1 MITFNFITQNS
12 DYKTNDMNTLEL
24 KSIAE
29 LQNLAFY
36 IPDYQRG
43 YRWTRQQVE
52 DLLNDIFEFSQK
64 DNAGIYCLQ
73 PLVVVPRPSDEQPL
87 DKVHAAKVNEQ
98 WEVVDGQQ
106 RLTTIRLIL
115 EVLGQSRFYDITYQT
130 RKNSAEFL
138 NNITAAEA
146 KTNAE
151 TNIDFHHI
159 CQAVKVIC
167 EWLLKTIT
175 GLEAV
180 SAKNVGANINSCQT
194 VDVIRKWLEESKKL
208 EELKKETVEHFQK
221 VLLNRVK
228 FIWYETEE
236 DPKEVF
242 ARLNIGKISLT
253 NAELIKA
260 LLLNK
265 SNFDS
270 SDDDKIRLWQQE
282 IAMEWDVIEYALQ
295 SNEFWLF
302 LNVPGDER
310 PTRID
315 YVFDMICR
323 CDMLG
328 CKDEKDTSD
337 EFRTFRYFYHYL
349 AVQKQK
355 KISLAQAVRTI
366 WEKVRE
372 IFHTLQEWFDDMELY
387 HYIGYLICMGRRV
400 DEIYKQWM
408 TNSAK
413 SKFKEYLISTI
424 KGIIPYKKSEEIEN
438 TVYEVDR
445 EGSQIKGGSKT
456 NCRPILLLHNLQTVI
471 NQNRILSTNAK
482 YKNGVFYKFPFHLY
496 KSEGWDVEHIDSNT
510 ENGLNNIQSQREWL
524 LNAYFGLQDKTL
536 RDQIQKFFKQY
547 AGKAYEQSED
557 SAKQTARDEAF
568 TELKHQI
575 EDVGGNNR
583 LSQNEK
589 NKIWNFTLLDS
600 STNRS
605 YGNAIFPA
613 KRRVIIGKDQGK
625 KFNPLTIDENRLIKE
640 SSPTENGSSSFIPPC
655 TKYVFLKYYNTVS
668 FDPNAWTQADANAY
682 KDNIIEVLKDF
693 LS

>member
-1 MITFNFITQNS
+1 MRTFNFITQNS
-12 DYKTNDMNTLEL
+12 DYKTTGMNTLEL
-24 KSIAE
+24 KSIAK
-29 LQNLAFY
+29 LQDLEFY

-64 DNAGIYCLQ
+64 ENAGIYCLQ
-73 PLVVVPRPSDEQPL
+73 PLVVIKRSSEEQLL
-87 DKVHAAKVNEQ
+87 DRVHAAKDLDEVKRILNGQ

-115 EVLGQSRFYDITYQT
+115 EVLRHHRFYEITYQT
-130 RKNSAEFL
+130 REDSAEFL
-138 NNITAAEA
+138 NTITTKGEKDA
-146 KTNAE
+146 K
-151 TNIDFHHI
+151 TNIDFYRI
-159 CQAVKVIC
+159 YEAYKKID
-167 EWLLKTIT
+167 EWL
-175 GLEAV
+175 
-180 SAKNVGANINSCQT
+180 
-194 VDVIRKWLEESKKL
+194 
-208 EELKKETVEHFQK
+208 KEIDGKQKERFQN
-221 VLLNRVK
+221 VLLNQVK
-228 FIWYETEE
+228 FIWYETQEN
-236 DPKEVF
+236 PKEVF
-242 ARLNIGKISLT
+242 TRLNIGKISLT

-265 SNFDS
+265 SNFDRR
-270 SDDDKIRLWQQE
+270 DDDKIRLWQQE

-302 LNVPGDER
+302 LNAPGDER
-310 PTRID
+310 PTHID

-328 CKDEKDTSD
+328 CKDKKDTSD

-355 KISLAQAVRTI
+355 EISLAQAVRTI

-372 IFHTLQEWFDDMELY
+372 IFQTLQEWFDDMELY
-387 HYIGYLICMGRRV
+387 HYVGYLICMGRNI
-400 DEIYKQWM
+400 DEIYEHWNDSDNK
-408 TNSAK
+408 AGFIEK
-413 SKFKEYLISTI
+413 YLTEEI
-424 KGIIPYKKSEEIEN
+424 KKTIPYKDIEN
-438 TVYEVDR
+438 TVYEVKQ
-445 EGSQIKGGSKT
+445 EGSQFKGGSKT

-471 NQNRILSTNAK
+471 NQNRILSANAK

-496 KSEGWDVEHIDSNT
+496 KLEGWDVEHIDSNT
-510 ENGLNNIQSQREWL
+510 ENGLDNIQSQREWL

-547 AGKAYEQSED
+547 AAYEQSED

-575 EDVGGNNR
+575 EDVGGNDR

-613 KRRVIIGKDQGK
+613 KRKVIIGKDQGK
-625 KFNPLTIDENRLIKE
+625 KFNPSTIDENGQIVLGSAE
-640 SSPTENGSSSFIPPC
+640 NSPSAFIPPC
-655 TKYVFLKYYNTVS
+655 TRYVFLKYYNTAS
-668 FDPNAWTQADANAY
+668 FDPNVWTRNDAEAY
-682 KDNIIEVLKDF
+682 KDNIIEVLKNF

>member
-1 MITFNFITQNS
+1 MWL
-12 DYKTNDMNTLEL
+12 Y
-24 KSIAE
+24 AE
-29 LQNLAFY
+29 LQDLAFY

-43 YRWTRQQVE
+43 YRWTQRQVE

-73 PLVVVPRPSDEQPL
+73 PLVVVPRSSDEQPL
-87 DKVHAAKVNEQ
+87 DKAHATKVNMQ

-115 EVLGQSRFYDITYQT
+115 EVLGRFRFYDITYQT
-130 RKNSAEFL
+130 RRDSAEFL
-138 NNITAAEA
+138 NGITTVEAAGEKAEEKA
-146 KTNAE
+146 KN
-151 TNIDFHHI
+151 NIDFYHI
-159 CQAVKVIC
+159 YLAVTVIC
-167 EWLLKTIT
+167 EWLK
-175 GLEAV
+175 E
-180 SAKNVGANINSCQT
+180 KM
-194 VDVIRKWLEESKKL
+194 DEKKKKL
-208 EELKKETVEHFQK
+208 FQDI
-221 VLLNRVK
+221 LLNRVK
-228 FIWYETEE
+228 FIWYETKE

-282 IAMEWDVIEYALQ
+282 IAVEWDVIEYALQ

-302 LNVPGDER
+302 LNAPGDER

-323 CDMLG
+323 CDLLK
-328 CKDEKDTSD
+328 CKDEKEPDATD
-337 EFRTFRYFYHYL
+337 NFRTFRYFYHYL

-355 KISLAQAVRTI
+355 EISLAQAVRTI
-366 WEKVRE
+366 WENVRE
-372 IFHTLQEWFDDMELY
+372 IFHTLREWFDDMELY
-387 HYIGYLICMGRRV
+387 HYIGYLIYMGRNV
-400 DEIYKQWM
+400 DEIYKQW
-408 TNSAK
+408 TGPDNK
-413 SKFKEYLISTI
+413 SGKFGFIEKYLKEEIKKTI
-424 KGIIPYKKSEEIEN
+424 PCKDIEN
-438 TVYEVDR
+438 TVYEV
-445 EGSQIKGGSKT
+445 ESAQNKGGSKT

-471 NQNRILSTNAK
+471 NQNRILGANAK

-510 ENGLNNIQSQREWL
+510 ENGLNDIQSQREWL
-524 LNAYFGLQDKTL
+524 LNAYFGLQDKAYQTL
-536 RDQIQKFFKQY
+536 RDQIQEFFKTRK
-547 AGKAYEQSED
+547 GDEQSAD
-557 SAKQTARDEAF
+557 SDKQTVRNEQF
-568 TELKHQI
+568 VELRRQI
-575 EDVGGNNR
+575 EDISDNNR
-583 LSQNEK
+583 LDQNEK

-625 KFNPLTIDENRLIKE
+625 RFSLPTIDENEEIVLG
-640 SSPTENGSSSFIPPC
+640 SAENGSSSFIPPC
-655 TKYVFLKYYNTVS
+655 TRYVFLKYYNTAS
-668 FDPNAWTQADANAY
+668 FDPNAWTKDDAETY
-682 KDNIIEVLKDF
+682 KNNIKEILKDF

>member
-1 MITFNFITQNS
+1 MRIFNFNQNS
-12 DYKTNDMNTLEL
+12 NYKTTGMNTLEL
-24 KSIAE
+24 KSVAE

-43 YRWTRQQVE
+43 YRWTRRQVE

-64 DNAGIYCLQ
+64 ENAGIYCLQ
-73 PLVVVPRPSDEQPL
+73 PLVVIKRSSEEQLL
-87 DKVHAAKVNEQ
+87 DRVHAAKDLDEVKRILNGQ

-115 EVLGQSRFYDITYQT
+115 EVLRHHRFYEITYQT
-130 RKNSAEFL
+130 REDSAEFL
-138 NNITAAEA
+138 NGITTTEAE
-146 KTNAE
+146 KEAE
-151 TNIDFHHI
+151 KNIDFYHI
-159 CQAVKVIC
+159 YQAVTVIH
-167 EWLLKTIT
+167 EWLEKTDKKKI
-175 GLEAV
+175 
-180 SAKNVGANINSCQT
+180 
-194 VDVIRKWLEESKKL
+194 DEEKKKL
-208 EELKKETVEHFQK
+208 FQE

-265 SNFDS
+265 SNFGS
-270 SDDDKIRLWQQE
+270 CDDDKIRLWQQE
-282 IAMEWDVIEYALQ
+282 TAMEWDVIEYALQ

-302 LNVPGDER
+302 LNAPGDER

-355 KISLAQAVRTI
+355 EISLAQAVRTI

-372 IFHTLQEWFDDMELY
+372 IFQTLQEWFDDMELY

-400 DEIYKQWM
+400 DEIYKQW
-408 TNSAK
+408 NDSDNK
-413 SKFKEYLISTI
+413 SGFIEKYLTEEI
-424 KGIIPYKKSEEIEN
+424 KKTIPYKDIEN
-438 TVYEVDR
+438 TVYEVKQ
-445 EGSQIKGGSKT
+445 EGSQFKGGSKT

-471 NQNRILSTNAK
+471 NQNRILSANAK
-482 YKNGVFYKFPFHLY
+482 YKNGIFYKFPFHLY
-496 KSEGWDVEHIDSNT
+496 KLEGWDVEHIDSNT
-510 ENGLNNIQSQREWL
+510 ENGLDNIKSQREWL

-536 RDQIQKFFKQY
+536 RGQIQKFFKQY
-547 AGKAYEQSED
+547 AGKASEQSED

-575 EDVGGNNR
+575 EDVGGNDR

-625 KFNPLTIDENRLIKE
+625 KFNSSTIDENGQIVLGSAE
-640 SSPTENGSSSFIPPC
+640 NSPSAFIPPC
-655 TKYVFLKYYNTVS
+655 TRYVFLKYYNTAS
-668 FDPNAWTQADANAY
+668 FDPNVWTRNDAEAY
-682 KDNIIEVLKDF
+682 KDNIIEVLKNF

>member
-1 MITFNFITQNS
+1 
-12 DYKTNDMNTLEL
+12 MNTLEL
-24 KSIAE
+24 KSVAD
-29 LQNLAFY
+29 LQKLAFY

-43 YRWTRQQVE
+43 YRWTQRQVE

-73 PLVVVPRPSDEQPL
+73 PLVVVPRSSDEQPL
-87 DKVHAAKVNEQ
+87 DKAHATKVNMQ

-115 EVLGQSRFYDITYQT
+115 EVLGRFRFYDITYQT
-130 RKNSAEFL
+130 RRDSAEFL
-138 NNITAAEA
+138 NGITTVEAAGEKAEEKA
-146 KTNAE
+146 KN
-151 TNIDFHHI
+151 NIDFYHI
-159 CQAVKVIC
+159 YLAVTVIC
-167 EWLLKTIT
+167 EWLKEKTD
-175 GLEAV
+175 E
-180 SAKNVGANINSCQT
+180 K
-194 VDVIRKWLEESKKL
+194 KKKL
-208 EELKKETVEHFQK
+208 FQDI
-221 VLLNRVK
+221 LLNRVK
-228 FIWYETEE
+228 FIWYETKE

-282 IAMEWDVIEYALQ
+282 IAVEWDVIEYALQ

-302 LNVPGDER
+302 LNAPGDER

-323 CDMLG
+323 CDLLK
-328 CKDEKDTSD
+328 CKDEKEPDATD
-337 EFRTFRYFYHYL
+337 NFRTFRYFYHYL

-355 KISLAQAVRTI
+355 EISLAQAVRTI
-366 WEKVRE
+366 WENVRE
-372 IFHTLQEWFDDMELY
+372 IFHTLREWFDDMELY
-387 HYIGYLICMGRRV
+387 HYIGYLIYMGRNV
-400 DEIYKQWM
+400 DEIYKQW
-408 TNSAK
+408 TGPDNK
-413 SKFKEYLISTI
+413 SGKFGFIEEYLKEEIKKTI
-424 KGIIPYKKSEEIEN
+424 PCKDIEN
-438 TVYEVDR
+438 TVYEV
-445 EGSQIKGGSKT
+445 ESAQNKGGSKT

-471 NQNRILSTNAK
+471 NQNRILGANAK

-510 ENGLNNIQSQREWL
+510 ENGLNDIQSQREWL
-524 LNAYFGLQDKTL
+524 LNAYFGLQDKAYQTL
-536 RDQIQKFFKQY
+536 RDQIQEFFKTRK
-547 AGKAYEQSED
+547 GDEQSAD
-557 SAKQTARDEAF
+557 SDKQTVRNEQFA
-568 TELKHQI
+568 ELKKQI
-575 EDVGGNNR
+575 EDIGGSKR
-583 LSQNEK
+583 LDQNEK

-625 KFNPLTIDENRLIKE
+625 RFSLPTIDENEEIVLG
-640 SSPTENGSSSFIPPC
+640 SAENGSSSFIPPC
-655 TKYVFLKYYNTVS
+655 TRYVFLKYYNTAS
-668 FDPNAWTQADANAY
+668 FDPNAWTKDDAETY
-682 KDNIIEVLKDF
+682 KNNIKEVLKDF

>member
-1 MITFNFITQNS
+1 MKNTILSNRII
-12 DYKTNDMNTLEL
+12 KTTGMNTLEL

-29 LQNLAFY
+29 LKNLAFH

-43 YRWTRQQVE
+43 YRWTRRQVE

-73 PLVVVPRPSDEQPL
+73 PLVVVKKSSNEQLL
-87 DKVHAAKVNEQ
+87 DRVHAAKDLDEVKRILNGE

-115 EVLGQSRFYDITYQT
+115 EALGHHCFYDITYQT
-130 RKNSAEFL
+130 RKDSAKFL
-138 NNITAAEA
+138 NEITAAEA
-146 KTNAE
+146 AGEKTEKKAE
-151 TNIDFHHI
+151 EKEKNNIDFYHI
-159 CQAVKVIC
+159 YQAVTVIH
-167 EWLLKTIT
+167 EWLEKTDKKKI
-175 GLEAV
+175 
-180 SAKNVGANINSCQT
+180 
-194 VDVIRKWLEESKKL
+194 DEEKKKL
-208 EELKKETVEHFQK
+208 FQE

-265 SNFDS
+265 SNFGS
-270 SDDDKIRLWQQE
+270 CDDDKIRLWQQE
-282 IAMEWDVIEYALQ
+282 TAMEWDVIEYALQ

-302 LNVPGDER
+302 LNAPGDER

-315 YVFDMICR
+315 YIFDMICR

-328 CKDEKDTSD
+328 CKDEKETYATDD
-337 EFRTFRYFYHYL
+337 FKTFRYFYHYL
-349 AVQKQK
+349 AVQKQNGV
-355 KISLAQAVRTI
+355 SLTQAVRTI

-400 DEIYKQWM
+400 DEIHKQW
-408 TNSAK
+408 TDSDNK
-413 SKFKEYLISTI
+413 SGFIEKYLKEEIKKTI
-424 KGIIPYKKSEEIEN
+424 PCKDIEN
-438 TVYEVDR
+438 TVYEVDP
-445 EGSQIKGGSKT
+445 ENSAQIKGESKT

-471 NQNRILSTNAK
+471 NQNRILGANAK
-482 YKNGVFYKFPFHLY
+482 YKNGIFYKFPFHLY
-496 KSEGWDVEHIDSNT
+496 KLEGWDVEHIDSNT
-510 ENGLNNIQSQREWL
+510 ENGLNDIQSQCEWL
-524 LNAYFGLQDKTL
+524 LNAYFGLQEGSYPEL
-536 RDQIQKFFKQY
+536 RDNIEKFFKQHTD
-547 AGKAYEQSED
+547 KVYEQNED
-557 SAKQTARDEAF
+557 SNKQTARDELFA
-568 TELKHQI
+568 ELRRQI
-575 EDVGGNNR
+575 EGISDNNR
-583 LSQNEK
+583 LSQIEK
-589 NKIWNFTLLDS
+589 NKIWNFTLLDA

-613 KRRVIIGKDQGK
+613 KRKVIIGKDQGK
-625 KFNPLTIDENRLIKE
+625 KFNPSTIDENGLIVLGSAE
-640 SSPTENGSSSFIPPC
+640 NSPSAFIPPC
-655 TKYVFLKYYNTVS
+655 TKYVFLKYYNTAS
-668 FDPNAWTQADANAY
+668 FDPNAWTKDDADAY
-682 KDNIIEVLKDF
+682 KNNIIEVLKDF

>member
-1 MITFNFITQNS
+1 
-12 DYKTNDMNTLEL
+12 MNTLEL
-24 KSIAE
+24 KSVAE
-29 LQNLAFY
+29 LQDLAFY

-43 YRWTRQQVE
+43 YRWTQRQVE

-73 PLVVVPRPSDEQPL
+73 PLVVVPRSSDEQPL
-87 DKVHAAKVNEQ
+87 DKAHAAKDLDEVKRIVNGQ

-115 EVLGQSRFYDITYQT
+115 EELGLPRLYDIEYET
-130 RKNSAEFL
+130 RGNSADFL
-138 NNITAAEA
+138 NAVTTAEA
-146 KTNAE
+146 EEKAK
-151 TNIDFHHI
+151 TNIDFYHI
-159 CQAVKVIC
+159 YEAVRVIG
-167 EWLLKTIT
+167 EWL
-175 GLEAV
+175 
-180 SAKNVGANINSCQT
+180 
-194 VDVIRKWLEESKKL
+194 KK
-208 EELKKETVEHFQK
+208 LKKETVEHFLN
-221 VLLNRVK
+221 VLHKQVK

-242 ARLNIGKISLT
+242 ARLNIGRISLT

-302 LNVPGDER
+302 LNAPGDER

-323 CDMLG
+323 CDLLG
-328 CKDEKDTSD
+328 CKDEKEIDATD
-337 EFRTFRYFYHYL
+337 DFRTFRYFYHYL
-349 AVQKQK
+349 AVQKQN

-366 WEKVRE
+366 WENVRE

-387 HYIGYLICMGRRV
+387 HYIGYLIYMGRKV
-400 DEIYKQWM
+400 DEIYKQW
-408 TNSAK
+408 NVSDG
-413 SKFKEYLISTI
+413 KFEFIEKYLKEEI
-424 KGIIPYKKSEEIEN
+424 KRTIPYKDIEN
-438 TVYEVDR
+438 TVYEV
-445 EGSQIKGGSKT
+445 ESAQNKGGSKT

-471 NQNRILSTNAK
+471 YQNRILGANAK

-496 KSEGWDVEHIDSNT
+496 KLEGWDVEHIDSNT
-510 ENGLNNIQSQREWL
+510 ENGLNDIQSQREWL
-524 LNAYFGLQDKTL
+524 LNAYFGLQEGTYSELQDNIK
-536 RDQIQKFFKQY
+536 KFFKQY
-547 AGKAYEQSED
+547 TGKAYEQNGD
-557 SAKQTARDEAF
+557 SNKQTVRNGQFA
-568 TELKHQI
+568 ELKKQI
-575 EDVGGNNR
+575 EDIGGSKR
-583 LSQNEK
+583 LDQNEK

-625 KFNPLTIDENRLIKE
+625 RFSLPTIDENEEIVLG
-640 SSPTENGSSSFIPPC
+640 SAENGSSSFIPPC
-655 TKYVFLKYYNTVS
+655 TRYVFLKYYNTAS
-668 FDPNAWTQADANAY
+668 FDPNAWTKDDAETY
-682 KDNIIEVLKDF
+682 KNNIKEVLKDF

>member
-1 MITFNFITQNS
+1 MKNTILSNRII
-12 DYKTNDMNTLEL
+12 KTTGMNTLEL

-29 LQNLAFY
+29 LKNLAFH

-43 YRWTRQQVE
+43 YRWTRRQVE

-73 PLVVVPRPSDEQPL
+73 PLVVVKKSSNEQLL
-87 DKVHAAKVNEQ
+87 DRVHAAKDLDEVKRILNGE

-115 EVLGQSRFYDITYQT
+115 EALGHHCFYDITYQT
-130 RKNSAEFL
+130 RKDSAKFL
-138 NNITAAEA
+138 NEITAAEA
-146 KTNAE
+146 AGEKTEKNAE
-151 TNIDFHHI
+151 EKEKNNIDFYHI
-159 CQAVKVIC
+159 YQAVTVIH
-167 EWLLKTIT
+167 EWLEKTDKKKI
-175 GLEAV
+175 
-180 SAKNVGANINSCQT
+180 
-194 VDVIRKWLEESKKL
+194 DEEKKKL
-208 EELKKETVEHFQK
+208 FQE

-265 SNFDS
+265 SNFGS
-270 SDDDKIRLWQQE
+270 CDDDKIRLWQQE
-282 IAMEWDVIEYALQ
+282 TAMEWDVIEYALQ

-302 LNVPGDER
+302 LNAPGDER

-315 YVFDMICR
+315 YIFDMICR

-328 CKDEKDTSD
+328 CKDEKETYATDD
-337 EFRTFRYFYHYL
+337 FKTFRYFYHYL
-349 AVQKQK
+349 AVQKQNGV
-355 KISLAQAVRTI
+355 SLTQAVRTI

-400 DEIYKQWM
+400 DEIHKQW
-408 TNSAK
+408 TDSDNK
-413 SKFKEYLISTI
+413 SGFIEKYLKEEIKKTI
-424 KGIIPYKKSEEIEN
+424 PCKDIEN
-438 TVYEVDR
+438 TVYEVDP
-445 EGSQIKGGSKT
+445 ENSAQIKGGSKT

-471 NQNRILSTNAK
+471 NQNRILGANAK
-482 YKNGVFYKFPFHLY
+482 YKNGIFYKFPFHLY
-496 KSEGWDVEHIDSNT
+496 KLEGWDVEHIDSNT
-510 ENGLNNIQSQREWL
+510 ENGLNDIQSQCEWL
-524 LNAYFGLQDKTL
+524 LNAYFGLQEGSYPEL
-536 RDQIQKFFKQY
+536 RDNIEKFFKQHTD
-547 AGKAYEQSED
+547 KVYEQNED
-557 SAKQTARDEAF
+557 SNKQTARDELFA
-568 TELKHQI
+568 ELRRQI
-575 EDVGGNNR
+575 EGISDNNR
-583 LSQNEK
+583 LSQIEK
-589 NKIWNFTLLDS
+589 NKIWNFTLLDA

-613 KRRVIIGKDQGK
+613 KRKVIIGKDQGK
-625 KFNPLTIDENRLIKE
+625 KFNPSTIDENGLIVLGSAE
-640 SSPTENGSSSFIPPC
+640 NSPSAFIPPC
-655 TKYVFLKYYNTVS
+655 TKYVFLKYYNTAS
-668 FDPNAWTQADANAY
+668 FDPNAWTKDDADAY
-682 KDNIIEVLKDF
+682 KNNIIEVLKDF

>member
-1 MITFNFITQNS
+1 MKIFNFTIQNS
-12 DYKTNDMNTLEL
+12 DYKTTDMNTLEL
-24 KSIAE
+24 KSVAE

-43 YRWTRQQVE
+43 YRWTRRQVE

-64 DNAGIYCLQ
+64 ENAGIYCLQ
-73 PLVVVPRPSDEQPL
+73 PLVVIKKSSEEQLL
-87 DKVHAAKVNEQ
+87 DRVHAAKDLDEVKRILNGQ

-115 EVLGQSRFYDITYQT
+115 EVLNCPCYDITYQT
-130 RKNSAEFL
+130 RENSAEFL
-138 NNITAAEA
+138 NTITTKGEKDA
-146 KTNAE
+146 K
-151 TNIDFHHI
+151 TNIDFYRI
-159 CQAVKVIC
+159 YEAYKKID
-167 EWLLKTIT
+167 EWL
-175 GLEAV
+175 
-180 SAKNVGANINSCQT
+180 
-194 VDVIRKWLEESKKL
+194 
-208 EELKKETVEHFQK
+208 KEIDGKQKERFQN
-221 VLLNRVK
+221 VLLNQVK
-228 FIWYETEE
+228 FIWYETQEN
-236 DPKEVF
+236 PKEVF
-242 ARLNIGKISLT
+242 TRLNIGKISLT

-265 SNFDS
+265 SNFGS

-302 LNVPGDER
+302 LNAPGDER

-323 CDMLG
+323 CDLLR
-328 CKDEKDTSD
+328 CRDEKDTSD

-349 AVQKQK
+349 DVQKRNGT
-355 KISLAQAVRTI
+355 SLAQAVRTI

-372 IFHTLQEWFDDMELY
+372 IFQTLQEWFDDMELY
-387 HYIGYLICMGRRV
+387 HYVGYLLCMGRNI
-400 DEIYKQWM
+400 DEIYEHWNDSDNK
-408 TNSAK
+408 AGFIEK
-413 SKFKEYLISTI
+413 YLTEEI
-424 KGIIPYKKSEEIEN
+424 KKTIPYKDIEN
-438 TVYEVDR
+438 TVYEVKQ
-445 EGSQIKGGSKT
+445 EGSQFKGGSKT

-471 NQNRILSTNAK
+471 NQNRILSANAK

-496 KSEGWDVEHIDSNT
+496 KLEGWDVEHIDSNT
-510 ENGLNNIQSQREWL
+510 ENGLDNIPSQREWL

-536 RDQIQKFFKQY
+536 RDPIQKFFKQY
-547 AGKAYEQSED
+547 TGKAYEQSED

-575 EDVGGNNR
+575 EDVGGNDR

-625 KFNPLTIDENRLIKE
+625 KFNSSTIDENGQIVLGSAE
-640 SSPTENGSSSFIPPC
+640 NSPSAFIPPC
-655 TKYVFLKYYNTVS
+655 TRYVFLKYYNTAS
-668 FDPNAWTQADANAY
+668 FDPNVWTRNDAEAY
-682 KDNIIEVLKDF
+682 KDNIIEVLKNF

>member
-1 MITFNFITQNS
+1 
-12 DYKTNDMNTLEL
+12 MNTLEL
-24 KSIAE
+24 KSVAE
-29 LQNLAFY
+29 LQKLAFY

-43 YRWTRQQVE
+43 YRWTQRQVE

-64 DNAGIYCLQ
+64 NNAGIYCLQ
-73 PLVVVPRPSDEQPL
+73 PLVVKSLNGP
-87 DKVHAAKVNEQ
+87 

-115 EVLGQSRFYDITYQT
+115 EVLGRSRFYDITYQT
-130 RKNSAEFL
+130 RRGSAEFL
-138 NNITAAEA
+138 NKITTAEA
-146 KTNAE
+146 AGEKAE
-151 TNIDFHHI
+151 ETAEKKAEEKAEEKEKNNIDFYHI
-159 CQAVKVIC
+159 YLAV
-167 EWLLKTIT
+167 T
-175 GLEAV
+175 
-180 SAKNVGANINSCQT
+180 
-194 VDVIRKWLEESKKL
+194 VIRKWLKEKMDEKKIDEEKRKL
-208 EELKKETVEHFQK
+208 FQDI
-221 VLLNRVK
+221 LLDRVK

-282 IAMEWDVIEYALQ
+282 IAVEWDVIEYALQ

-302 LNVPGDER
+302 LNAPGDER

-323 CDMLG
+323 CDLLG
-328 CKDEKDTSD
+328 CKDEKEIDATD
-337 EFRTFRYFYHYL
+337 DFRTFRYVYHYL
-349 AVQKQK
+349 AVQKQN

-366 WEKVRE
+366 WENVRE

-387 HYIGYLICMGRRV
+387 HYIGYLIYMGRKV
-400 DEIYKQWM
+400 DEIYKQW
-408 TNSAK
+408 NVSDG
-413 SKFKEYLISTI
+413 KFEFIEKYLKEEI
-424 KGIIPYKKSEEIEN
+424 KRTIPYKDIEN
-438 TVYEVDR
+438 TVYEV
-445 EGSQIKGGSKT
+445 ESAPNKGGSKT

-471 NQNRILSTNAK
+471 NQNRILGANAK

-496 KSEGWDVEHIDSNT
+496 KLEGWDVEHIDSNT
-510 ENGLNNIQSQREWL
+510 ENGLNDIQSQREWL
-524 LNAYFGLQDKTL
+524 LNAYFGLQDKAYQTL
-536 RDQIQKFFKQY
+536 RDQIQEFFKTRK
-547 AGKAYEQSED
+547 GDEQNAD
-557 SAKQTARDEAF
+557 SDKQTVRNKQF
-568 TELKHQI
+568 VELRRQI
-575 EDVGGNNR
+575 EGISDNNR
-583 LSQNEK
+583 LDQNEK

-625 KFNPLTIDENRLIKE
+625 RFSPPTIDENGEIVLG
-640 SSPTENGSSSFIPPC
+640 SAENGSSSFIPPC
-655 TKYVFLKYYNTVS
+655 TRYVFLKYYNTAS
-668 FDPNAWTQADANAY
+668 FDPNAWTKDDAEAY
-682 KDNIIEVLKDF
+682 KNNIKEVLKDF

>member
-1 MITFNFITQNS
+1 MKIFNFTIQNS
-12 DYKTNDMNTLEL
+12 DYKTTDMNTLEL
-24 KSIAE
+24 KSVAE

-43 YRWTRQQVE
+43 YRWTRRQVE
-52 DLLNDIFEFSQK
+52 DLLNDIYEFSQK

-73 PLVVVPRPSDEQPL
+73 PLVVIKRSSEEQLL
-87 DKVHAAKVNEQ
+87 DRVHAAKDMDEVKRILNGQ

-115 EVLGQSRFYDITYQT
+115 EVLNCPCYDITYQT
-130 RKNSAEFL
+130 RENSAEFL
-138 NNITAAEA
+138 NTITTKGEKDA
-146 KTNAE
+146 K
-151 TNIDFHHI
+151 TNIDFYRI
-159 CQAVKVIC
+159 YEAYKKID
-167 EWLLKTIT
+167 EWL
-175 GLEAV
+175 
-180 SAKNVGANINSCQT
+180 
-194 VDVIRKWLEESKKL
+194 
-208 EELKKETVEHFQK
+208 KEIDGKQKERFQN
-221 VLLNRVK
+221 VLLNQVK
-228 FIWYETEE
+228 FIWYETQEN
-236 DPKEVF
+236 PKEVF
-242 ARLNIGKISLT
+242 TRLNIGKILLT

-270 SDDDKIRLWQQE
+270 RDDDKIRLWQQE

-302 LNVPGDER
+302 LNAPGDER

-323 CDMLG
+323 CDLLR
-328 CKDEKDTSD
+328 CRDEKDTSD

-349 AVQKQK
+349 DVQKRNGT
-355 KISLAQAVRTI
+355 SLAQAVRTI

-372 IFHTLQEWFDDMELY
+372 IFQTLQEWFDDMELY
-387 HYIGYLICMGRRV
+387 HYVGYLLCMGRNI
-400 DEIYKQWM
+400 DEIYEHWNDSDNK
-408 TNSAK
+408 AGFIEK
-413 SKFKEYLISTI
+413 YLTEEI
-424 KGIIPYKKSEEIEN
+424 KKTIPYKDIEN
-438 TVYEVDR
+438 TVYEVKQ
-445 EGSQIKGGSKT
+445 EGSQFKGGSKT

-471 NQNRILSTNAK
+471 NQNRILSANAK

-496 KSEGWDVEHIDSNT
+496 KLEGWDVEHIDSNT
-510 ENGLNNIQSQREWL
+510 ENGLDNIPSQREWL

-536 RDQIQKFFKQY
+536 RDPIQKFFKQY
-547 AGKAYEQSED
+547 AGKASEQSED

-575 EDVGGNNR
+575 EDVGGNDR

-613 KRRVIIGKDQGK
+613 KRKVIIGKDQGK
-625 KFNPLTIDENRLIKE
+625 KFNPSTIDENGQIVLGSAE
-640 SSPTENGSSSFIPPC
+640 NSPSAFIPPC
-655 TKYVFLKYYNTVS
+655 TRYVFLKYYNTAS
-668 FDPNAWTQADANAY
+668 FDPNVWTRNDAEAY
-682 KDNIIEVLKDF
+682 KDNIIEVLKNF

>member
-1 MITFNFITQNS
+1 MKIFNFTIQNS
-12 DYKTNDMNTLEL
+12 DYKTTDMNTLEL
-24 KSIAE
+24 KSVAN
-29 LQNLAFY
+29 LQKLAFY

-43 YRWTRQQVE
+43 YRWTQRQVE

-64 DNAGIYCLQ
+64 ENAGIYCLQ
-73 PLVVVPRPSDEQPL
+73 PLVVIKRSSEEQLL
-87 DKVHAAKVNEQ
+87 DRVHAAKDLDEVKRILNGQ

-115 EVLGQSRFYDITYQT
+115 EVLRHHCFYEITYQT
-130 RKNSAEFL
+130 REDSAEFL
-138 NNITAAEA
+138 NGITTTEAE
-146 KTNAE
+146 KEAE
-151 TNIDFHHI
+151 KNIDFYHI
-159 CQAVKVIC
+159 YEAYKKID
-167 EWLLKTIT
+167 EWL
-175 GLEAV
+175 
-180 SAKNVGANINSCQT
+180 
-194 VDVIRKWLEESKKL
+194 
-208 EELKKETVEHFQK
+208 KEIDGKQKERFQN
-221 VLLNRVK
+221 VLLHRVK
-228 FIWYETEE
+228 FIWYETKE

-242 ARLNIGKISLT
+242 TRLNIGKISLT

-265 SNFDS
+265 SNFGS

-302 LNVPGDER
+302 LNAPGDER

-355 KISLAQAVRTI
+355 EISLAQAVRTI

-372 IFHTLQEWFDDMELY
+372 IFQTLQEWFDDMELY

-400 DEIYKQWM
+400 DEIYKQW
-408 TNSAK
+408 NDSDNK
-413 SKFKEYLISTI
+413 SGFIEKYLTEEI
-424 KGIIPYKKSEEIEN
+424 KKTIPYKDIEN
-438 TVYEVDR
+438 TVYEVKQ
-445 EGSQIKGGSKT
+445 EGSQFKGGSKT

-471 NQNRILSTNAK
+471 NQNRILSANAK

-496 KSEGWDVEHIDSNT
+496 KLEGWDVEHIDSNT
-510 ENGLNNIQSQREWL
+510 ENGLDNIQSQREWL
-524 LNAYFGLQDKTL
+524 LNAYFGLQDKTI

-547 AGKAYEQSED
+547 AAYEQSED
-557 SAKQTARDEAF
+557 SAKQTARDKAF

-575 EDVGGNNR
+575 EDVGGNDR

-613 KRRVIIGKDQGK
+613 KRKVIIGKDQGK
-625 KFNPLTIDENRLIKE
+625 KFNSSTIDENGQIVLGSAE
-640 SSPTENGSSSFIPPC
+640 NSPSAFIPPC
-655 TKYVFLKYYNTVS
+655 TRYVFLKYYNTAS
-668 FDPNAWTQADANAY
+668 FDPNVWARNDAEAY
-682 KDNIIEVLKDF
+682 KDNIIEVLKNF

>member
-1 MITFNFITQNS
+1 
-12 DYKTNDMNTLEL
+12 MNTLEL
-24 KSIAE
+24 KSVAE

-43 YRWTRQQVE
+43 YRWTRRQVE

-64 DNAGIYCLQ
+64 ENAGIYCLQ
-73 PLVVVPRPSDEQPL
+73 PLVVIKRSSEEQLL
-87 DKVHAAKVNEQ
+87 DRVHAAKDLVEVKRILNGQ

-115 EVLGQSRFYDITYQT
+115 EVLNCPCYDITYQT
-130 RKNSAEFL
+130 RENSAEFL
-138 NNITAAEA
+138 NTITTKGEKDA
-146 KTNAE
+146 K
-151 TNIDFHHI
+151 TNIDFYRI
-159 CQAVKVIC
+159 YEAYKKID
-167 EWLLKTIT
+167 EWL
-175 GLEAV
+175 
-180 SAKNVGANINSCQT
+180 
-194 VDVIRKWLEESKKL
+194 
-208 EELKKETVEHFQK
+208 KEIDGKQKERFQN
-221 VLLNRVK
+221 VLLNQVK
-228 FIWYETEE
+228 FIWYETQEN
-236 DPKEVF
+236 PKEVF
-242 ARLNIGKISLT
+242 TRLNIGKISLT

-265 SNFDS
+265 SNFDRR
-270 SDDDKIRLWQQE
+270 DDDKIRLWQQE

-302 LNVPGDER
+302 LNAPGDER

-355 KISLAQAVRTI
+355 EISLAQAVRTI

-372 IFHTLQEWFDDMELY
+372 IFQTLQEWFDDMELY
-387 HYIGYLICMGRRV
+387 HYVGYLICMGRNI
-400 DEIYKQWM
+400 DEIYEHWNDSDNK
-408 TNSAK
+408 AGFIEK
-413 SKFKEYLISTI
+413 YLTEEI
-424 KGIIPYKKSEEIEN
+424 KKTIPYKDIEN
-438 TVYEVDR
+438 TVYEVKQ
-445 EGSQIKGGSKT
+445 EGSQFKGGSKT

-471 NQNRILSTNAK
+471 NQNRILSANAK

-496 KSEGWDVEHIDSNT
+496 KLEGWDVEHIDSNT
-510 ENGLNNIQSQREWL
+510 ENGLDNIKSQREWL

-536 RDQIQKFFKQY
+536 RGQIQKFFKQY
-547 AGKAYEQSED
+547 AGKASEQSED

-575 EDVGGNNR
+575 EDVGGNDR

-613 KRRVIIGKDQGK
+613 KRKVIIGKDQGK
-625 KFNPLTIDENRLIKE
+625 KFNPSTIDENGQIVLGSAE
-640 SSPTENGSSSFIPPC
+640 NSPSAFIPPC
-655 TKYVFLKYYNTVS
+655 TRYVFLKYYNTAS
-668 FDPNAWTQADANAY
+668 FDPNVWTRNDAEAY
-682 KDNIIEVLKDF
+682 KDNIIEVLKNF

>member
-1 MITFNFITQNS
+1 
-12 DYKTNDMNTLEL
+12 MNTLEL
-24 KSIAE
+24 KSVAD
-29 LQNLAFY
+29 LQKLAFY

-43 YRWTRQQVE
+43 YRWTQRQVE

-73 PLVVVPRPSDEQPL
+73 PLVVKSLNGP
-87 DKVHAAKVNEQ
+87 

-115 EVLGQSRFYDITYQT
+115 EVLGRSRFYDITYQT
-130 RKNSAEFL
+130 RKDSAEFL
-138 NNITAAEA
+138 NEITTTEAAGE
-146 KTNAE
+146 KAE
-151 TNIDFHHI
+151 EKEKNNIDFYHI
-159 CQAVKVIC
+159 YLAV
-167 EWLLKTIT
+167 T
-175 GLEAV
+175 
-180 SAKNVGANINSCQT
+180 
-194 VDVIRKWLEESKKL
+194 VIREWMNEKMDEKKKKL
-208 EELKKETVEHFQK
+208 FQDI
-221 VLLNRVK
+221 LLNRVK

-302 LNVPGDER
+302 LNAPGDER

-323 CDMLG
+323 CDLLG
-328 CKDEKDTSD
+328 CKDEKEIDATD
-337 EFRTFRYFYHYL
+337 DFRTFRYFYHYL
-349 AVQKQK
+349 AVQKQN

-366 WEKVRE
+366 WENVRE

-387 HYIGYLICMGRRV
+387 HYIGYLIYMGRKV
-400 DEIYKQWM
+400 DEIYKQW
-408 TNSAK
+408 NVSDG
-413 SKFKEYLISTI
+413 KFEFIEKYLKEEI
-424 KGIIPYKKSEEIEN
+424 KRTIPYKDIEN
-438 TVYEVDR
+438 TVYEVKQ
-445 EGSQIKGGSKT
+445 EGSQFKGGSKT

-471 NQNRILSTNAK
+471 NQNRILSANAK

-496 KSEGWDVEHIDSNT
+496 KLEGWDVEHIDSNT
-510 ENGLNNIQSQREWL
+510 ENGLDNIPSQREWL

-536 RDQIQKFFKQY
+536 RGQIQKFFKQY
-547 AGKAYEQSED
+547 AAYEQSED
-557 SAKQTARDEAF
+557 SAKQTARDKAF

-575 EDVGGNNR
+575 EDVGGNDR

-613 KRRVIIGKDQGK
+613 KRKVIIGKDQGK
-625 KFNPLTIDENRLIKE
+625 KFNSSTIDENGQIVLGSAE
-640 SSPTENGSSSFIPPC
+640 NSPSAFIPPC
-655 TKYVFLKYYNTVS
+655 TRYVFLKYYNTAS
-668 FDPNAWTQADANAY
+668 FDPNVWTRNDADAY
-682 KDNIIEVLKDF
+682 KNNIIEVLKDF

>member
-1 MITFNFITQNS
+1 MKIFNFTIQNS
-12 DYKTNDMNTLEL
+12 DYKTTDMNTLEL
-24 KSIAE
+24 KSIAK
-29 LQNLAFY
+29 LQDLEFY

-43 YRWTRQQVE
+43 YRWTRRQVE

-64 DNAGIYCLQ
+64 ENAGIYCLQ
-73 PLVVVPRPSDEQPL
+73 PLVVIKKSSEEQLL
-87 DKVHAAKVNEQ
+87 DRVHAAKDLDEVKRILNGQ

-115 EVLGQSRFYDITYQT
+115 EVLNCPCYDITYQT
-130 RKNSAEFL
+130 RENSAEFL
-138 NNITAAEA
+138 NTITTKGEKDA
-146 KTNAE
+146 K
-151 TNIDFHHI
+151 TNIDFYRI
-159 CQAVKVIC
+159 YEAYKKID
-167 EWLLKTIT
+167 EWL
-175 GLEAV
+175 
-180 SAKNVGANINSCQT
+180 
-194 VDVIRKWLEESKKL
+194 
-208 EELKKETVEHFQK
+208 KEIDGKQKERFQN
-221 VLLNRVK
+221 VLLNQVK
-228 FIWYETEE
+228 FIWYETQEN
-236 DPKEVF
+236 PKEVF
-242 ARLNIGKISLT
+242 TRLNIGKISLT

-265 SNFDS
+265 SNFDRR
-270 SDDDKIRLWQQE
+270 DDDKIRLWQQE

-302 LNVPGDER
+302 LNAPGDER

-355 KISLAQAVRTI
+355 EISLAQAVRTI

-372 IFHTLQEWFDDMELY
+372 IFQTLQEWFDDMELY
-387 HYIGYLICMGRRV
+387 HYVGYLICMGRNI
-400 DEIYKQWM
+400 DEIYEHWNDSDNK
-408 TNSAK
+408 AGFIEK
-413 SKFKEYLISTI
+413 YLTEEI
-424 KGIIPYKKSEEIEN
+424 KKTIPYKDIEN
-438 TVYEVDR
+438 TVYEVKQ
-445 EGSQIKGGSKT
+445 EGSQFKGGSKT

-471 NQNRILSTNAK
+471 NQNRILSANAK

-496 KSEGWDVEHIDSNT
+496 KLEGWDVEHIDSNT
-510 ENGLNNIQSQREWL
+510 ENGLDNIQSQREWL

-575 EDVGGNNR
+575 EDVGGNDR

-625 KFNPLTIDENRLIKE
+625 KFNSSTIDENGQIVLGSAE
-640 SSPTENGSSSFIPPC
+640 NSPSAFIPPC
-655 TKYVFLKYYNTVS
+655 TRYVFLKYYNTAS
-668 FDPNAWTQADANAY
+668 FDPNVWTRNDAEAY
-682 KDNIIEVLKDF
+682 KDNIIEVLKNF

>member
-1 MITFNFITQNS
+1 MRIFNFNQNS
-12 DYKTNDMNTLEL
+12 NYKTTGMNTLEL
-24 KSIAE
+24 KSVAE

-43 YRWTRQQVE
+43 YRWTRRQVE

-64 DNAGIYCLQ
+64 ENAGIYCLQ
-73 PLVVVPRPSDEQPL
+73 PLVVIKRSSEEQLL
-87 DKVHAAKVNEQ
+87 DMVHAAKDLDEVKRILNGQ

-115 EVLGQSRFYDITYQT
+115 EVLNCPCYDITYQT
-130 RKNSAEFL
+130 RENSAEFL
-138 NNITAAEA
+138 NTITTKGEKDA
-146 KTNAE
+146 K
-151 TNIDFHHI
+151 TNIDFYRI
-159 CQAVKVIC
+159 YEAYKKID
-167 EWLLKTIT
+167 EWL
-175 GLEAV
+175 
-180 SAKNVGANINSCQT
+180 
-194 VDVIRKWLEESKKL
+194 
-208 EELKKETVEHFQK
+208 KEIDGKQKERFQN
-221 VLLNRVK
+221 VLLNQVK
-228 FIWYETEE
+228 FIWYETQEN
-236 DPKEVF
+236 PKEVF
-242 ARLNIGKISLT
+242 TRLNIGKISLT

-265 SNFDS
+265 SNFDRR
-270 SDDDKIRLWQQE
+270 DDDKIRLWQQG

-302 LNVPGDER
+302 LNAPGDER

-355 KISLAQAVRTI
+355 EISLAQAVRTI

-372 IFHTLQEWFDDMELY
+372 IFQTLQEWFDDMELY
-387 HYIGYLICMGRRV
+387 HYVGYLICMGRNI
-400 DEIYKQWM
+400 DEIYEHWNDSDNK
-408 TNSAK
+408 AGFIEK
-413 SKFKEYLISTI
+413 YLTEEI
-424 KGIIPYKKSEEIEN
+424 KKTIPYKDIEN
-438 TVYEVDR
+438 TVYEVKQ
-445 EGSQIKGGSKT
+445 EGSQFKGGSKT

-471 NQNRILSTNAK
+471 NQNRILSANAK

-496 KSEGWDVEHIDSNT
+496 KLEGWDVEHIDSNT
-510 ENGLNNIQSQREWL
+510 ENGLDNIQSQREWL

-575 EDVGGNNR
+575 EDVGGNDR

-613 KRRVIIGKDQGK
+613 KRKVIIGKDQGK
-625 KFNPLTIDENRLIKE
+625 KFNSSTIDENGQIVLGSAE
-640 SSPTENGSSSFIPPC
+640 NSPSAFIPPC
-655 TKYVFLKYYNTVS
+655 TRYVFLKYYNTAS
-668 FDPNAWTQADANAY
+668 FDPNVWTRNDAEAY
-682 KDNIIEVLKDF
+682 KDNIIEVLKNF

>member
-1 MITFNFITQNS
+1 
-12 DYKTNDMNTLEL
+12 MNTLEL

-73 PLVVVPRPSDEQPL
+73 PLVVVKKSSDEQLL
-87 DKVHAAKVNEQ
+87 DRVHAAKDLDEVKRILNGQ

-115 EVLGQSRFYDITYQT
+115 EVLNCPCYDITYQT
-130 RKNSAEFL
+130 RENSAEFL
-138 NNITAAEA
+138 NTITTKGEKDA
-146 KTNAE
+146 K
-151 TNIDFHHI
+151 TNIDFYRI
-159 CQAVKVIC
+159 YEAYKKID
-167 EWLLKTIT
+167 EWL
-175 GLEAV
+175 
-180 SAKNVGANINSCQT
+180 
-194 VDVIRKWLEESKKL
+194 
-208 EELKKETVEHFQK
+208 KEIDGKQKERFQN
-221 VLLNRVK
+221 VLLNQVK
-228 FIWYETEE
+228 FIWYETQEN
-236 DPKEVF
+236 PKEVF
-242 ARLNIGKISLT
+242 TRLNIGKISLT

-265 SNFDS
+265 SNFDRR
-270 SDDDKIRLWQQE
+270 DDDKIRLWQQE
-282 IAMEWDVIEYALQ
+282 IAMEWDVIEYALK

-302 LNVPGDER
+302 LNAPGDER

-355 KISLAQAVRTI
+355 EISLAQAVRTI

-372 IFHTLQEWFDDMELY
+372 IFQTLQEWFDDMELY
-387 HYIGYLICMGRRV
+387 HYVGYLICMGRNI
-400 DEIYKQWM
+400 DEIYEHWNDSDNK
-408 TNSAK
+408 AGFIEK
-413 SKFKEYLISTI
+413 YLTEEI
-424 KGIIPYKKSEEIEN
+424 KKTIPYKDIEN
-438 TVYEVDR
+438 TVYEVKQ
-445 EGSQIKGGSKT
+445 EGSQFKGGSKT

-471 NQNRILSTNAK
+471 NQNRILSANAK

-496 KSEGWDVEHIDSNT
+496 KLEGWDVEHIDSNT
-510 ENGLNNIQSQREWL
+510 ENGLDNIPSQREWL

-536 RDQIQKFFKQY
+536 RDQIQKFFKH
-547 AGKAYEQSED
+547 AGKASEQSED
-557 SAKQTARDEAF
+557 SAKQTARDELFA
-568 TELKHQI
+568 ELRRQI
-575 EDVGGNNR
+575 EGISDNNR
-583 LSQNEK
+583 LSQIEK

-613 KRRVIIGKDQGK
+613 KRKVIIGKDQGK
-625 KFNPLTIDENRLIKE
+625 KFNSSTIDENGQIVLGSAE
-640 SSPTENGSSSFIPPC
+640 NSPSAFIPPC
-655 TKYVFLKYYNTVS
+655 TRYVFLKYYNTAS
-668 FDPNAWTQADANAY
+668 FDPNVWTRNDAEAY
-682 KDNIIEVLKDF
+682 KDNIIEVLKNF

>member
-1 MITFNFITQNS
+1 
-12 DYKTNDMNTLEL
+12 MNTLEL
-24 KSIAE
+24 KSVAD
-29 LQNLAFY
+29 LQKLAFY

-43 YRWTRQQVE
+43 YRWTQRQVE

-73 PLVVVPRPSDEQPL
+73 PLVVVPRSSDEQPL
-87 DKVHAAKVNEQ
+87 DKAHATKVNMQ

-115 EVLGQSRFYDITYQT
+115 EVLGRFRFYDITYQT
-130 RKNSAEFL
+130 RRDSAEFL
-138 NNITAAEA
+138 NGITTVEAAGEKAEEKA
-146 KTNAE
+146 KN
-151 TNIDFHHI
+151 NIDFYHI
-159 CQAVKVIC
+159 YLAVTVIC
-167 EWLLKTIT
+167 EWLKEKTD
-175 GLEAV
+175 E
-180 SAKNVGANINSCQT
+180 K
-194 VDVIRKWLEESKKL
+194 KKKL
-208 EELKKETVEHFQK
+208 FQDI
-221 VLLNRVK
+221 LLNRVK
-228 FIWYETEE
+228 FIWYET
-236 DPKEVF
+236 KEVF

-282 IAMEWDVIEYALQ
+282 IAVEWDVIEYALQ

-302 LNVPGDER
+302 LNAPGDER

-323 CDMLG
+323 CDLLK
-328 CKDEKDTSD
+328 CKDEKEPDATD
-337 EFRTFRYFYHYL
+337 NFRTFRYFYHYL

-355 KISLAQAVRTI
+355 EISLAQAVRTI
-366 WEKVRE
+366 WENVRE
-372 IFHTLQEWFDDMELY
+372 IFHTLREWFDDMELY
-387 HYIGYLICMGRRV
+387 HYIGYLIYMGRNV
-400 DEIYKQWM
+400 DEIYKQW
-408 TNSAK
+408 TGPDNK
-413 SKFKEYLISTI
+413 SGKFGFIEEYLKEEIKKTI
-424 KGIIPYKKSEEIEN
+424 PCKDIEN
-438 TVYEVDR
+438 TVYEV
-445 EGSQIKGGSKT
+445 ESAQNKGGSKT

-471 NQNRILSTNAK
+471 NQNRILGANAK

-510 ENGLNNIQSQREWL
+510 ENGLNDIQSQREWL
-524 LNAYFGLQDKTL
+524 LNAYFGLQDKAYQTL
-536 RDQIQKFFKQY
+536 RDQIQEFFKTRK
-547 AGKAYEQSED
+547 GDEQSAD
-557 SAKQTARDEAF
+557 SDKQTVRNEQFA
-568 TELKHQI
+568 ELKKQI
-575 EDVGGNNR
+575 EDIGGSKR
-583 LSQNEK
+583 LDQNEK

-625 KFNPLTIDENRLIKE
+625 RFSLPTIDENEEIVLG
-640 SSPTENGSSSFIPPC
+640 SAENGSSSFIPPC
-655 TKYVFLKYYNTVS
+655 TRYVFLKYYNTAS
-668 FDPNAWTQADANAY
+668 FDPNAWTKDDAETY
-682 KDNIIEVLKDF
+682 KNNIKEVLKDF

>member
-1 MITFNFITQNS
+1 
-12 DYKTNDMNTLEL
+12 MNTLEL

-43 YRWTRQQVE
+43 CRWTRRQVE
-52 DLLNDIFEFSQK
+52 DLLNDIYEFSQK

-73 PLVVVPRPSDEQPL
+73 PLVVIKRSSEEQLL
-87 DKVHAAKVNEQ
+87 DRVHAAKDLDEVKRILNGQ

-115 EVLGQSRFYDITYQT
+115 EVLNCPCYDITYQT
-130 RKNSAEFL
+130 RENSAEFL
-138 NNITAAEA
+138 NTITTKGEKDA
-146 KTNAE
+146 K
-151 TNIDFHHI
+151 TNIDFYRI
-159 CQAVKVIC
+159 YEAYKKID
-167 EWLLKTIT
+167 EWL
-175 GLEAV
+175 
-180 SAKNVGANINSCQT
+180 
-194 VDVIRKWLEESKKL
+194 
-208 EELKKETVEHFQK
+208 KEIDGKQKERFQN
-221 VLLNRVK
+221 VLLNQVK
-228 FIWYETEE
+228 FIWYETQEN
-236 DPKEVF
+236 PKEVF
-242 ARLNIGKISLT
+242 TRLNIGKISLT

-270 SDDDKIRLWQQE
+270 RDDDKIRLWQQE

-302 LNVPGDER
+302 LNAPGDER

-355 KISLAQAVRTI
+355 EISLAQAVRTI

-372 IFHTLQEWFDDMELY
+372 IFQTLQEWFDDMELY
-387 HYIGYLICMGRRV
+387 HYVGYLICMGRNI
-400 DEIYKQWM
+400 DEIYEHWITTKPD
-408 TNSAK
+408 
-413 SKFKEYLISTI
+413 FKEYLMSVI
-424 KGIIPYKKSEEIEN
+424 KDIIPCKEIKDIEN
-438 TVYEVDR
+438 TVYEVKQ
-445 EGSQIKGGSKT
+445 EGSQFKGGSKT

-471 NQNRILSTNAK
+471 NQNRILSANAK

-496 KSEGWDVEHIDSNT
+496 KLEGWDVEHIDSNT
-510 ENGLNNIQSQREWL
+510 ENGLDNIQSQREWL

-575 EDVGGNNR
+575 EDVGGNDR

-613 KRRVIIGKDQGK
+613 KRKVIIGKDQGK
-625 KFNPLTIDENRLIKE
+625 KFNPSTIDENGQIVLGSAE
-640 SSPTENGSSSFIPPC
+640 NSPSAFIPPC
-655 TKYVFLKYYNTVS
+655 TRYVFLKYYNTAS
-668 FDPNAWTQADANAY
+668 FDPNVWTRNDAETY
-682 KDNIIEVLKDF
+682 KDNIIEVLKNF

>member
-1 MITFNFITQNS
+1 MRIFNFNQNS
-12 DYKTNDMNTLEL
+12 DYKTTGMNTLEL

-29 LQNLAFY
+29 LQKLAFY
-36 IPDYQRG
+36 IPNYQRG

-52 DLLNDIFEFSQK
+52 DLLNDIYEFSQK

-73 PLVVVPRPSDEQPL
+73 PLVVVKKSSDEQLL
-87 DKVHAAKVNEQ
+87 DRVHAAKDLDEVKRILNGQ

-115 EVLGQSRFYDITYQT
+115 EVLGRSRFYDITYQT
-130 RKNSAEFL
+130 RENSADFL
-138 NNITAAEA
+138 NEVTTAEA
-146 KTNAE
+146 AGEKAE
-151 TNIDFHHI
+151 EKEKNNIDFYHI
-159 CQAVKVIC
+159 YQAVTVIR
-167 EWLLKTIT
+167 EWLKEKTDKKKI
-175 GLEAV
+175 
-180 SAKNVGANINSCQT
+180 
-194 VDVIRKWLEESKKL
+194 DEEKKKL
-208 EELKKETVEHFQK
+208 FQD

-228 FIWYETEE
+228 FIWYETKE

-242 ARLNIGKISLT
+242 TRLNIGKISLT

-265 SNFDS
+265 SNFGS
-270 SDDDKIRLWQQE
+270 SNDDKIRLWQQE

-302 LNVPGDER
+302 LNAPGDER

-315 YVFDMICR
+315 YIFDMICR

-400 DEIYKQWM
+400 DEIYKQW
-408 TNSAK
+408 TDYAYK
-413 SKFKEYLISTI
+413 SEFIEEYLKKAI
-424 KGIIPYKKSEEIEN
+424 KGTLPFKDIEDIEN
-438 TVYEVDR
+438 TVYEVDP
-445 EGSQIKGGSKT
+445 EGPLQIKGGSKT
-456 NCRPILLLHNLQTVI
+456 NCRSILLLHNLQTVI
-471 NQNRILSTNAK
+471 NQNRILGANAK

-496 KSEGWDVEHIDSNT
+496 KLEGWDVEHIDSNT
-510 ENGLNNIQSQREWL
+510 ENGLNDIQSQREWL

-536 RDQIQKFFKQY
+536 RDQIQEFFT
-547 AGKAYEQSED
+547 GKAYEQSED
-557 SAKQTARDEAF
+557 SDKQTARDKAF

-625 KFNPLTIDENRLIKE
+625 KFSPLTIDENGQIKE

-655 TKYVFLKYYNTVS
+655 TKYVFLKYYNTDS
-668 FDPNAWTQADANAY
+668 FDPNAWTQKDAEAY
-682 KDNIIEVLKDF
+682 KNNIIEVLKKDF

>member
-1 MITFNFITQNS
+1 MSNRII
-12 DYKTNDMNTLEL
+12 KTTSMNTLEL

-43 YRWTRQQVE
+43 YRWTRRQVE
-52 DLLNDIFEFSQK
+52 DLLNDIYEFSQK

-73 PLVVVPRPSDEQPL
+73 PLVVIKRSSEEQLL
-87 DKVHAAKVNEQ
+87 DRVHAAKDLDEVKRILNGQ

-115 EVLGQSRFYDITYQT
+115 EVLNCPCYDITYQT
-130 RKNSAEFL
+130 RENSAEFL
-138 NNITAAEA
+138 NTITTKGEKDA
-146 KTNAE
+146 K
-151 TNIDFHHI
+151 TNIDFYRI
-159 CQAVKVIC
+159 YEAYKKID
-167 EWLLKTIT
+167 EWL
-175 GLEAV
+175 
-180 SAKNVGANINSCQT
+180 
-194 VDVIRKWLEESKKL
+194 
-208 EELKKETVEHFQK
+208 KEIDGKQKERFQN

-265 SNFDS
+265 SNFGS
-270 SDDDKIRLWQQE
+270 CDDDKIRLWQQE
-282 IAMEWDVIEYALQ
+282 TAMEWDVIEYALQ

-302 LNVPGDER
+302 LNAPGDER

-315 YVFDMICR
+315 YIFDMICR
-323 CDMLG
+323 CDLLG
-328 CKDEKDTSD
+328 CKDEKETDATD
-337 EFRTFRYFYHYL
+337 DFRTFRYFYHYL
-349 AVQKQK
+349 TEQKQK
-355 KISLAQAVRTI
+355 EISLTQAVRTI

-372 IFHTLQEWFDDMELY
+372 IFQTLQEWFDDMELY
-387 HYIGYLICMGRRV
+387 HYVGYLICMGRRV
-400 DEIYKQWM
+400 DEIHKQW
-408 TNSAK
+408 TDSDNK
-413 SKFKEYLISTI
+413 SGFIEKYLKEEIKKTI
-424 KGIIPYKKSEEIEN
+424 PCKDIEN
-438 TVYEVDR
+438 TVYEVDP
-445 EGSQIKGGSKT
+445 ENSSQIKGGSKT

-471 NQNRILSTNAK
+471 NQNRILDANAK
-482 YKNGVFYKFPFHLY
+482 YKNGIFYKFPFHLY
-496 KSEGWDVEHIDSNT
+496 KLEGWDVEHIDSNT
-510 ENGLNNIQSQREWL
+510 ENGLNDILSQREWL
-524 LNAYFGLQDKTL
+524 LNAYFGLQEGSYPEL
-536 RDQIQKFFKQY
+536 RDNIEKFFKQHT
-547 AGKAYEQSED
+547 GKVYEQNED

-575 EDVGGNNR
+575 EDVGGNDR

-625 KFNPLTIDENRLIKE
+625 KFNSSTIDENGQIVLGSAE
-640 SSPTENGSSSFIPPC
+640 NSPSAFIPPC
-655 TKYVFLKYYNTVS
+655 TRYVFLKYYNTAS
-668 FDPNAWTQADANAY
+668 FDPNVWTRNDAEAY
-682 KDNIIEVLKDF
+682 KDNIIEVLKNF

>member
-1 MITFNFITQNS
+1 MKIFNFTIQNS
-12 DYKTNDMNTLEL
+12 DYKTTDMNTLEL
-24 KSIAE
+24 KSVAE

-43 YRWTRQQVE
+43 YRWTRRQVE
-52 DLLNDIFEFSQK
+52 DLLNDIYEFSQK

-73 PLVVVPRPSDEQPL
+73 PLVVIKRSSEEQLL
-87 DKVHAAKVNEQ
+87 DRVHAAKDLDEVKRILNGQ

-115 EVLGQSRFYDITYQT
+115 EVLNCPCYDITYQT
-130 RKNSAEFL
+130 RENSAEFL
-138 NNITAAEA
+138 NTITTKGEKDA
-146 KTNAE
+146 K
-151 TNIDFHHI
+151 TNIDFYRI
-159 CQAVKVIC
+159 YEAYKKID
-167 EWLLKTIT
+167 EWL
-175 GLEAV
+175 
-180 SAKNVGANINSCQT
+180 
-194 VDVIRKWLEESKKL
+194 
-208 EELKKETVEHFQK
+208 KEIDGKQKERFQN

-236 DPKEVF
+236 VPKEVF

-265 SNFDS
+265 SNFGS

-302 LNVPGDER
+302 LNAPGDER

-355 KISLAQAVRTI
+355 EISLAQAVRTI

-400 DEIYKQWM
+400 DEIYKQW
-408 TNSAK
+408 NDSDNK
-413 SKFKEYLISTI
+413 SGFIEKYLTEEI
-424 KGIIPYKKSEEIEN
+424 KKTIPYKDIEN
-438 TVYEVDR
+438 TVYEV
-445 EGSQIKGGSKT
+445 EGPLQTKGGSKT

-471 NQNRILSTNAK
+471 NQNRILSANAK

-496 KSEGWDVEHIDSNT
+496 KLEGWDVEHIDSNT
-510 ENGLNNIQSQREWL
+510 ENGLDNIPSQREWL
-524 LNAYFGLQDKTL
+524 LNAYFGLQDEAYQTL
-536 RDQIQKFFKQY
+536 RDQIQEFFT
-547 AGKAYEQSED
+547 GKTSEQSED
-557 SAKQTARDEAF
+557 SDKQTKRDEQF
-568 TELKHQI
+568 TKLKKQI
-575 EDVGGNNR
+575 EDIGGSKR
-583 LSQNEK
+583 LGQIEK

-613 KRRVIIGKDQGK
+613 KRRVIIGKDQGE
-625 KFNPLTIDENRLIKE
+625 KFNPPTIIENGQIVLG
-640 SSPTENGSSSFIPPC
+640 SVENGSSSFIPPC

-668 FDPNAWTQADANAY
+668 FDPNAWTQADAEAY

>member
-1 MITFNFITQNS
+1 
-12 DYKTNDMNTLEL
+12 MNTLEL
-24 KSIAE
+24 KSVAE
-29 LQNLAFY
+29 LQDLAFY

-43 YRWTRQQVE
+43 YRWTQRQVE

-73 PLVVVPRPSDEQPL
+73 PLVVVPRSSDEQPL
-87 DKVHAAKVNEQ
+87 DKAHATKVNMQ

-115 EVLGQSRFYDITYQT
+115 EVLGRFRFYDITYQT
-130 RKNSAEFL
+130 RRDSAEFL
-138 NNITAAEA
+138 NGITTVEAAGEKAEEKA
-146 KTNAE
+146 KN
-151 TNIDFHHI
+151 NIDFYHI
-159 CQAVKVIC
+159 YLAVTVIC
-167 EWLLKTIT
+167 EWLKEKTD
-175 GLEAV
+175 E
-180 SAKNVGANINSCQT
+180 K
-194 VDVIRKWLEESKKL
+194 KKKL
-208 EELKKETVEHFQK
+208 FQDI
-221 VLLNRVK
+221 LLNRVK
-228 FIWYETEE
+228 FIWYETKE

-270 SDDDKIRLWQQE
+270 SDDDKIRLWPQE
-282 IAMEWDVIEYALQ
+282 IAVEWDVIEYALQ

-302 LNVPGDER
+302 LNAPGDER

-323 CDMLG
+323 CDLLK
-328 CKDEKDTSD
+328 CKDEKEPDATD
-337 EFRTFRYFYHYL
+337 NFRTFRYFYHYL

-355 KISLAQAVRTI
+355 EISLAQAVRTI
-366 WEKVRE
+366 WENVRE
-372 IFHTLQEWFDDMELY
+372 IFHTLREWFDDMELY
-387 HYIGYLICMGRRV
+387 HYIGYLIYMGRNV
-400 DEIYKQWM
+400 DEIYKQW
-408 TNSAK
+408 TGPDNK
-413 SKFKEYLISTI
+413 SGKFGFIEEYLKEEIKKTI
-424 KGIIPYKKSEEIEN
+424 PCKDIEN
-438 TVYEVDR
+438 TVYEV
-445 EGSQIKGGSKT
+445 ESAQNKGGSKT

-471 NQNRILSTNAK
+471 NQNRILGANAK

-510 ENGLNNIQSQREWL
+510 ENGLNDIQSQREWL
-524 LNAYFGLQDKTL
+524 LNAYFGLQDKAYQTL
-536 RDQIQKFFKQY
+536 RDQIQEFFKTRK
-547 AGKAYEQSED
+547 GDEQSAD
-557 SAKQTARDEAF
+557 SDKQTVRNEQF
-568 TELKHQI
+568 VELRRQI
-575 EDVGGNNR
+575 EDISDNNR
-583 LSQNEK
+583 LDQNEK

-625 KFNPLTIDENRLIKE
+625 RFSLPTIDENEEIVLG
-640 SSPTENGSSSFIPPC
+640 SAENGSSSFIPPC
-655 TKYVFLKYYNTVS
+655 TRYVFLKYYNTAS
-668 FDPNAWTQADANAY
+668 FDPNAWTKDDAETY
-682 KDNIIEVLKDF
+682 KNNIKEVLKDF

>member
-1 MITFNFITQNS
+1 MKIFNFTIQNS
-12 DYKTNDMNTLEL
+12 DYKTTDMNTLEL
-24 KSIAE
+24 KSVAE

-36 IPDYQRG
+36 IPNYQRG
-43 YRWTRQQVE
+43 YRWTRRQVE
-52 DLLNDIFEFSQK
+52 DLLNDIYEFSQK

-73 PLVVVPRPSDEQPL
+73 PLVVIKRSSEEQLL
-87 DKVHAAKVNEQ
+87 DRVHAAKDLDEVKRILNGQ

-115 EVLGQSRFYDITYQT
+115 EVLNCPCYDITYQT
-130 RKNSAEFL
+130 RENSAEFL
-138 NNITAAEA
+138 NTITTKGEKDA
-146 KTNAE
+146 K
-151 TNIDFHHI
+151 TNIDFYRI
-159 CQAVKVIC
+159 YEAYKKID
-167 EWLLKTIT
+167 EWL
-175 GLEAV
+175 
-180 SAKNVGANINSCQT
+180 
-194 VDVIRKWLEESKKL
+194 
-208 EELKKETVEHFQK
+208 KEIDGKQKERFQN
-221 VLLNRVK
+221 VLLNQVK
-228 FIWYETEE
+228 FIWYETQEN
-236 DPKEVF
+236 PKEVF
-242 ARLNIGKISLT
+242 TRLNIGKISLT

-265 SNFDS
+265 SNFDRR
-270 SDDDKIRLWQQE
+270 DDDKIRLWQQE

-302 LNVPGDER
+302 LNAPGDER

-323 CDMLG
+323 CDLLR
-328 CKDEKDTSD
+328 CRDEKDTSD

-349 AVQKQK
+349 DVQKRNGT
-355 KISLAQAVRTI
+355 SLAQAVRTI

-372 IFHTLQEWFDDMELY
+372 IFQTLQEWFDDMELY
-387 HYIGYLICMGRRV
+387 HYVGYLICMGRNI
-400 DEIYKQWM
+400 DEIYEHWITTKPD
-408 TNSAK
+408 
-413 SKFKEYLISTI
+413 FKEYLMSVI
-424 KGIIPYKKSEEIEN
+424 KDIIPCKKIKDIEN
-438 TVYEVDR
+438 RVYEVDA
-445 EGSQIKGGSKT
+445 EDSQTKGGNKT

-471 NQNRILSTNAK
+471 NQNRILSANAK

-496 KSEGWDVEHIDSNT
+496 KLEGWDVEHIDSNT
-510 ENGLNNIQSQREWL
+510 ENGLDNIPSQREWL

-536 RDQIQKFFKQY
+536 RGQIQKFFKQY
-547 AGKAYEQSED
+547 AGKASEQSED

-575 EDVGGNNR
+575 EDVGGNDR

-613 KRRVIIGKDQGK
+613 KRKVIIGKDQGK
-625 KFNPLTIDENRLIKE
+625 KFNSSTIDENGQIVLGSAE
-640 SSPTENGSSSFIPPC
+640 NSPSAFIPPC
-655 TKYVFLKYYNTVS
+655 TRYVFLKYYNTAS
-668 FDPNAWTQADANAY
+668 FDPNVWTRNDAEAY

>member
-1 MITFNFITQNS
+1 MRIFNFNQNS
-12 DYKTNDMNTLEL
+12 DYKTTGMNTLEL
-24 KSIAE
+24 KSVAE
-29 LQNLAFY
+29 SQNLAFY

-43 YRWTRQQVE
+43 YRWTRRQVE

-64 DNAGIYCLQ
+64 ENAGIYCLQ
-73 PLVVVPRPSDEQPL
+73 PLVVIKRSSEEQLL
-87 DKVHAAKVNEQ
+87 DRVHAAKDLDEVKRILNGQ

-115 EVLGQSRFYDITYQT
+115 EVLRHHRFYEITYQT
-130 RKNSAEFL
+130 REDSAEFL
-138 NNITAAEA
+138 NGITTTEAE
-146 KTNAE
+146 KEAE
-151 TNIDFHHI
+151 KNIDFYHI
-159 CQAVKVIC
+159 YEAYKKID
-167 EWLLKTIT
+167 EWL
-175 GLEAV
+175 
-180 SAKNVGANINSCQT
+180 
-194 VDVIRKWLEESKKL
+194 
-208 EELKKETVEHFQK
+208 KEIDGKQKERFQN
-221 VLLNRVK
+221 VLLHRVK
-228 FIWYETEE
+228 FIWYETKE

-242 ARLNIGKISLT
+242 TRLNIGKISLT

-265 SNFDS
+265 SNFGS

-302 LNVPGDER
+302 LNAPGDER

-355 KISLAQAVRTI
+355 EISLAQAVRTI

-372 IFHTLQEWFDDMELY
+372 IFQTLQEWFDDMELY
-387 HYIGYLICMGRRV
+387 HYVGYLICMGRNI
-400 DEIYKQWM
+400 DEIYEHWNDSDNK
-408 TNSAK
+408 AGFIEK
-413 SKFKEYLISTI
+413 YLTEEI
-424 KGIIPYKKSEEIEN
+424 KKTIPYKDIEN
-438 TVYEVDR
+438 TVYEVKQ
-445 EGSQIKGGSKT
+445 EGSQFKGGSKT

-471 NQNRILSTNAK
+471 NQNRILSANAK

-496 KSEGWDVEHIDSNT
+496 KLEGWDVEHIDSNT
-510 ENGLNNIQSQREWL
+510 ENGLDNIQSQREWL

-575 EDVGGNNR
+575 EDVGGNDR

-613 KRRVIIGKDQGK
+613 KRKVIIGKDQGK
-625 KFNPLTIDENRLIKE
+625 KFNSSTIDENGQIVLGSAE
-640 SSPTENGSSSFIPPC
+640 NSPSAFIPPC
-655 TKYVFLKYYNTVS
+655 TRYVFLKYYNTAS
-668 FDPNAWTQADANAY
+668 FDPNVWTRNDAEAY
-682 KDNIIEVLKDF
+682 KDNIIEVLKNF

>member
-1 MITFNFITQNS
+1 MKIFNFTIQNS
-12 DYKTNDMNTLEL
+12 DYKTTDMNTLEL
-24 KSIAE
+24 KSVAE

-43 YRWTRQQVE
+43 YRWTRRQVE
-52 DLLNDIFEFSQK
+52 DLLNDIYEFSQK

-73 PLVVVPRPSDEQPL
+73 PLVVIKRSSEEQLL
-87 DKVHAAKVNEQ
+87 DRVHAAKDMDEVKRILNGQ

-115 EVLGQSRFYDITYQT
+115 EVLNCPCYDITYQT
-130 RKNSAEFL
+130 RENSAEFL
-138 NNITAAEA
+138 NTITTKGEKDA
-146 KTNAE
+146 K
-151 TNIDFHHI
+151 TNIDFYRI
-159 CQAVKVIC
+159 YEAYKKID
-167 EWLLKTIT
+167 EWL
-175 GLEAV
+175 
-180 SAKNVGANINSCQT
+180 
-194 VDVIRKWLEESKKL
+194 
-208 EELKKETVEHFQK
+208 KEIDGKQKERFQN
-221 VLLNRVK
+221 VLLNQVK
-228 FIWYETEE
+228 FIWYETQEN
-236 DPKEVF
+236 PKEVF
-242 ARLNIGKISLT
+242 TRLNIGKILLT

-270 SDDDKIRLWQQE
+270 RDDDKIRLWQQE

-302 LNVPGDER
+302 LNAPGDER

-323 CDMLG
+323 CDLLR
-328 CKDEKDTSD
+328 CRDEKDTSD

-349 AVQKQK
+349 DVQKRNGT
-355 KISLAQAVRTI
+355 SLAQAVRTI

-372 IFHTLQEWFDDMELY
+372 IFQTLQEWFDDMELY
-387 HYIGYLICMGRRV
+387 HYVGYLLCMGRNI
-400 DEIYKQWM
+400 DEIYEHWNDSDNK
-408 TNSAK
+408 AGFIEK
-413 SKFKEYLISTI
+413 YLTEEI
-424 KGIIPYKKSEEIEN
+424 KKTIPYKDIEN
-438 TVYEVDR
+438 TVYEVKQ
-445 EGSQIKGGSKT
+445 EGSQFKGGSKT

-471 NQNRILSTNAK
+471 NQNRILSANAK

-496 KSEGWDVEHIDSNT
+496 KLEGWDVEHIDSNT
-510 ENGLNNIQSQREWL
+510 ENGLDNIPSQREWL

-536 RDQIQKFFKQY
+536 RDPIQKFFKQY
-547 AGKAYEQSED
+547 AGKASEQSED

-575 EDVGGNNR
+575 EDVGGNDR

-625 KFNPLTIDENRLIKE
+625 KFNSSTIDENGQIVLGSAE
-640 SSPTENGSSSFIPPC
+640 NSPSAFIPPC
-655 TKYVFLKYYNTVS
+655 TRYVFLKYYNTAS
-668 FDPNAWTQADANAY
+668 FDPNVWTRNDAEAY
-682 KDNIIEVLKDF
+682 KDNIIEVLKNF

>member
-1 MITFNFITQNS
+1 MKIFNFTIQNS
-12 DYKTNDMNTLEL
+12 DYKTTDMNTLEL
-24 KSIAE
+24 KSVAE

-43 YRWTRQQVE
+43 YRWTRRQVE

-64 DNAGIYCLQ
+64 ENAGIYCLQ
-73 PLVVVPRPSDEQPL
+73 PLVVIKRSSEEQLL
-87 DKVHAAKVNEQ
+87 DRVHAAKDLDEVKRILNGQ

-115 EVLGQSRFYDITYQT
+115 EVLRHHRFYEITYQT
-130 RKNSAEFL
+130 REDSAEFL
-138 NNITAAEA
+138 NGITTTEAE
-146 KTNAE
+146 KEAE
-151 TNIDFHHI
+151 KNIDFYHI
-159 CQAVKVIC
+159 YEAYKKID
-167 EWLLKTIT
+167 EWL
-175 GLEAV
+175 
-180 SAKNVGANINSCQT
+180 
-194 VDVIRKWLEESKKL
+194 
-208 EELKKETVEHFQK
+208 KEIDGKQKERFQN
-221 VLLNRVK
+221 VLLHRVK
-228 FIWYETEE
+228 FIWYETKE

-242 ARLNIGKISLT
+242 TRLNIGKISLT

-265 SNFDS
+265 SNFGS

-302 LNVPGDER
+302 LNAPGDER

-355 KISLAQAVRTI
+355 EISLAQAVRTI

-372 IFHTLQEWFDDMELY
+372 IFQTLQEWFDDMELY
-387 HYIGYLICMGRRV
+387 HYVGYLICMGRNI
-400 DEIYKQWM
+400 DEIYEHWNDSDNK
-408 TNSAK
+408 AGFIEK
-413 SKFKEYLISTI
+413 YLTEEI
-424 KGIIPYKKSEEIEN
+424 KKTIPYKDIEN
-438 TVYEVDR
+438 TVYEVKQ
-445 EGSQIKGGSKT
+445 EGSQFKGGSKT
-456 NCRPILLLHNLQTVI
+456 NCHPILLLHNLQTVI
-471 NQNRILSTNAK
+471 NQNRILSANAK

-496 KSEGWDVEHIDSNT
+496 KLEGWDVEHIDSNT
-510 ENGLNNIQSQREWL
+510 ENGLDNIQSQREWL

-547 AGKAYEQSED
+547 ASKAYEQSED

-575 EDVGGNNR
+575 EDVGGNDR

-613 KRRVIIGKDQGK
+613 KRKVIIGKDQGK
-625 KFNPLTIDENRLIKE
+625 KFNSSTIDENGQIVLGSAE
-640 SSPTENGSSSFIPPC
+640 NSPSAFIPPC
-655 TKYVFLKYYNTVS
+655 TRYVFLKYYNTAS
-668 FDPNAWTQADANAY
+668 FDPNVWTRNDAEAY
-682 KDNIIEVLKDF
+682 KDNIIEVLKNF